1 MPNPNAS
8 QKQKATAFL
17 AAVGILAAVVLA
29 APGADRNQASAEKKE
44 PTPVPRLSIQPRIDG
59 LLDLVWEAEALR
71 LDNFV
76 QLAPKANGTPTQ
88 KTTAYLG
95 FDEKNLYV
103 AFRCEDTEAGKL
115 RSSVTNRD
123 QCVDDDWVIVF
134 LDTFNE
140 KRRAFS
146 FAVNPIGVQWD
157 SIRME
162 GGGND
167 NMDSSWD
174 TAWESN
180 GKIDPGG
187 YIVEMA
193 IPFKSIRFPD
203 REDKIWGLTIARNI
217 PRSGEI
223 MIWPSFSR
231 DIPGL
236 LMQSGQIIIR
246 GRVKKGGNL
255 EIMPIST
262 ALRREGEKLD
272 VQPGINLKYGVS
284 SDLTLDA
291 TLNPDFSHIEA
302 DAPQIDVNLR
312 FALRYPEK
320 RPFFLEGMEIF
331 QFPRIEMVYTRR
343 IIDPLLGAK
352 ISGKLGRFTYGV
364 LSAYDTNP
372 SESLWDVHGGSANTE
387 DNALFNIVRV
397 KADVFKDSYV
407 GFCLADK
414 EIDGSWNRVTG
425 VDGQWRFANKFFFNF
440 QALVSKTN
448 TGSEATE
455 LAPAVYSEAFYF
467 TKYWSAGGFWMSI
480 HPDFEASSGFV
491 NRTDYRSAGAFA
503 NIRVYPDKPFLNQ
516 VQFQFRTGQR
526 DAYFTNTVQDTWTQF
541 GVQYRFTEFNQ
552 LFFEFEHGRE
562 RYADIDFRRG
572 SLSLQGQGNIIR
584 WLPLNLFVQVGD
596 MINYD
601 PDDAYLGWGAMYGI
615 GVNIKPNTRLQV
627 GIDYSKSTF
636 WRSRGGERL
645 WDYNVVR
652 MRAIY
657 QLTKT
662 LSVRAIADYNHFYKQ
677 VFGSFLLSYVLRPGT
692 VFFAGLDSNYDRNP
706 FGHYDRRNYNIFVKF
721 SYWWRI

>member
-1 MPNPNAS
+1 MNMLNLNVAL
-8 QKQKATAFL
+8 KTAAGL
-17 AAVGILAAVVLA
+17 VAVGILAAVVSA
-29 APGADRNQASAEKKE
+29 APGADQQQTPAGKKE
-44 PTPVPRLSIQPRIDG
+44 TLSVPRLSIQPRIDG
-59 LLDLVWEAEALR
+59 VLDPVWEAEALR

-95 FDEKNLYV
+95 FDEKNFYA
-103 AFRCEDTEAGKL
+103 AFRCEDTEAGRL

-123 QCVDDDWVIVF
+123 QCVDDDWIIVF

-146 FAVNPIGVQWD
+146 FAANPIGVQWD

-193 IPFKSIRFPD
+193 IPFKSLRFPD
-203 REDKIWGLTIARNI
+203 REDKVWGLTIARNI

-223 MIWPSFSR
+223 IIWPSFSR

-246 GRVKKGGNL
+246 GRVEKGGNL
-255 EIMPIST
+255 EIMPIAT
-262 ALRREGEKLD
+262 ALQREGEKLD

-331 QFPRIEMVYTRR
+331 QFPQIEMVYTRR
-343 IIDPLLGAK
+343 IIDPFLGAK
-352 ISGKLGRFTYGV
+352 ISGKLGRFTYGI

-387 DNALFNIVRV
+387 DNALFNIIRV

-414 EIDGSWNRVTG
+414 EIDGSWNRVAG

-440 QALVSKTN
+440 QAVASKTSYGGDP
-448 TGSEATE
+448 TDI
-455 LAPAVYSEAFYF
+455 APAVYTEAFYF
-467 TKYWSAGGFWMSI
+467 TKNWTAGGFWMSI

-491 NRTDYRSAGAFA
+491 NRTDYRSAGGFTS
-503 NIRVYPDKPFLNQ
+503 VTLYPDKPFLNQ
-516 VQFQFRTGQR
+516 VRFSFQAGQR
-526 DAYFTNTVQDTWTQF
+526 NAYFEDVVQDTWLRFQTQF
-541 GVQYRFTEFNQ
+541 RFTEFNQ
-552 LFFEFEHGRE
+552 VFVEYEQGLE
-562 RYADIDFRRG
+562 RYADLDFRRG
-572 SLSLQGQGNIIR
+572 GLSIQGQGNIIR
-584 WLPLNLFVQVGD
+584 WLPLNLFFQIGD
-596 MINYD
+596 TINYD
-601 PDDAYLGWGAMYGI
+601 PDAAFLGWGATYGI
-615 GVNIKPNTRLQV
+615 AANIKPSNRLQV
-627 GIDYSKSTF
+627 GLDYSKSTF

-652 MRAIY
+652 VRTTY

-662 LSVRAIADYNHFYKQ
+662 LSVRAIADYNHFDKQ

-692 VFFAGLDSNYDRNP
+692 VFFAGLDSNYDRNL
-706 FGHYDRRNYNIFVKF
+706 FGRYDRRNYNIFVKF
-721 SYWWRI
+721 SYWWRM